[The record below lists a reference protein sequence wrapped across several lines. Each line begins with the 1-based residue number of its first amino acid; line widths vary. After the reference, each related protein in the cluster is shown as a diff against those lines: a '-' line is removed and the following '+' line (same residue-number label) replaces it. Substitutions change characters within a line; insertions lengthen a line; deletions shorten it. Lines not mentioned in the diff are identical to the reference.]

1 MPLLRLRTIVL
12 VASLWGPR
20 AGAETPPEAKAA
32 PDVSIGIDA
41 EAQRHALLGQ
51 RLLERGE
58 GQRAVGEFRRA
69 YELRADARFLFDIA
83 EAYER
88 IGLDDQARFF
98 YDRYLRAAPDALDRD
113 EVQERLDAL
122 AKRTAGAKPSLVPAA
137 SAPAPGSFAHDVVV
151 IPVAP
156 VAPVADA
163 PESPPLWRRWWPW
176 ASLGAL
182 VAGTAIAIYAI
193 DRAQTPAP
201 ATSLGDKTFY

>member
-1 MPLLRLRTIVL
+1 MNLIRLRTVVL
-12 VASLWGPR
+12 VASLGGAP
-20 AGAETPPEAKAA
+20 AAFAAETPPAAKAA
-32 PDVSIGIDA
+32 PDVSTGVDA
-41 EAQRHALLGQ
+41 EAQRHATLGQ
-51 RLLERGE
+51 RLLDRGE

-122 AKRTAGAKPSLVPAA
+122 DKRATGAKPPLPAA
-137 SAPAPGSFAHDVVV
+137 LPAAPPPSFAHDVVV
-151 IPVAP
+151 V
-156 VAPVADA
+156 PVADA
-163 PESPPLWRRWWPW
+163 PPPPWRRWWAW

-182 VAGTAIAIYAI
+182 VAGTAVAIYVL
-193 DRAQTPAP
+193 DRAPTPAP

>member
-1 MPLLRLRTIVL
+1 MNLIRLRTIVL
-12 VASLWGPR
+12 VASLGGAP
-20 AGAETPPEAKAA
+20 AAHAAETAPEAKAA
-32 PDVSIGIDA
+32 PGVSTGVDA
-41 EAQRHALLGQ
+41 EAQRHATLGQ

-88 IGLDDQARFF
+88 VGLDDQARFF

-122 AKRTAGAKPSLVPAA
+122 DKHGADAKPPLPAA
-137 SAPAPGSFAHDVVV
+137 LPAPAPASFAHDVVV
-151 IPVAP
+151 V
-156 VAPVADA
+156 PVADA
-163 PESPPLWRRWWPW
+163 PRPLWRRWWAW

-182 VAGTAIAIYAI
+182 VAGTAVAIYAL
-193 DRAQTPAP
+193 DRAQTAAP
-201 ATSLGDKTFY
+201 TTSLGDKTFY

>member
-1 MPLLRLRTIVL
+1 MNLIRLRTVVL
-12 VASLWGPR
+12 VASLGG
-20 AGAETPPEAKAA
+20 ASAVHAAETSPEAKAA
-32 PDVSIGIDA
+32 PEVSTGVDA
-41 EAQRHALLGQ
+41 EAQRHATLGQ

-69 YELRADARFLFDIA
+69 YELRAEARFLFDIA

-88 IGLDDQARFF
+88 IGLDDQAHFF

-122 AKRTAGAKPSLVPAA
+122 DKRDARTKPPLPAA
-137 SAPAPGSFAHDVVV
+137 LPAPAAASFARDVVV
-151 IPVAP
+151 V
-156 VAPVADA
+156 PVADA
-163 PESPPLWRRWWPW
+163 PRPLWQRWWAW

-182 VAGTAIAIYAI
+182 VAGTAVAIYAL
-193 DRAQTPAP
+193 DRAQPPAP

>member
-1 MPLLRLRTIVL
+1 MNLIRLRTIVL
-12 VASLWGPR
+12 VASLG
-20 AGAETPPEAKAA
+20 GAPDALAAEAPPEAKSA
-32 PDVSIGIDA
+32 PVVSTSVED
-41 EAQRHALLGQ
+41 EAQRHATLGQ

-113 EVQERLDAL
+113 EVQERLDVLDKPA
-122 AKRTAGAKPSLVPAA
+122 AGARPPLPPALPVPA
-137 SAPAPGSFAHDVVV
+137 PASFAHDVVIV
-151 IPVAP
+151 PVG
-156 VAPVADA
+156 DA
-163 PESPPLWRRWWPW
+163 PRPLWQRWWAW

-182 VAGTAIAIYAI
+182 VAGTVVAIYAL
-193 DRAQTPAP
+193 DRAQTSAP

>member
-1 MPLLRLRTIVL
+1 MNLIRLRTIVL
-12 VASLWGPR
+12 VASLWG
-20 AGAETPPEAKAA
+20 ASSAAAETPPEAKAT
-32 PDVSIGIDA
+32 PDVAPGIDA
-41 EAQRHALLGQ
+41 EAQRHATLGQ

-98 YDRYLRAAPDALDRD
+98 YGRYLRAAPDALDRD

-122 AKRTAGAKPSLVPAA
+122 DKRTSGTTSAKPALVPTAPEP
-137 SAPAPGSFAHDVVV
+137 APASFAHDVVV
-151 IPVAP
+151 IPVA
-156 VAPVADA
+156 DA
-163 PESPPLWRRWWPW
+163 PEPRPLWRRWWTW

-182 VAGTAIAIYAI
+182 VAGTAVAIYAL
-193 DRAQTPAP
+193 DRTQTPAP